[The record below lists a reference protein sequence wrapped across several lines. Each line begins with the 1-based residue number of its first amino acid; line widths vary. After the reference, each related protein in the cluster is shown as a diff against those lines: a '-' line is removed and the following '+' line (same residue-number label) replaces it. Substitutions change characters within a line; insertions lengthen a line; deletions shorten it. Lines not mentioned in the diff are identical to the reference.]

1 MTTAETVVALD
12 DVRERHTALLAR
24 RRDLEA
30 QLEAASTVA
39 PQATRAA
46 QLRAERDRQG
56 LLIEEQDV
64 LLAVAEM
71 QDTIAQ
77 LTKEHEAT
85 QREKWHPKLAAKMEK
100 AAHSLT
106 AARRDMQAVRETQL
120 AAAEDGARWKEW
132 INPFA
137 AADQSLTFRPL
148 MSDRVGHW
156 LRHMQ
161 QAGWLRS
168 T

>member
-1 MTTAETVVALD
+1 M
-12 DVRERHTALLAR
+12 
-24 RRDLEA
+24 
-30 QLEAASTVA
+30 
-39 PQATRAA
+39 
-46 QLRAERDRQG
+46 
-56 LLIEEQDV
+56 

-85 QREKWHPKLAAKMEK
+85 QCEKWHPKLAAKMEQ
-100 AAHSLT
+100 AARSLT

-120 AAAEDGARWKEW
+120 AAAEDAARWKEW
-132 INPFA
+132 ISPFA
-137 AADQSLTFRPL
+137 AADVSLVFKPL
-148 MSDRVGHW
+148 MSDRVDHW

-161 QAGWLRS
+161 QAGWIKS